1 MTKDVPDEWKGTLV
15 DVSTNITTISSV
27 PVLLGGVYIN
37 ESTSAHAIP
46 IYDGATLLFK
56 IPASARVG
64 NSYNLGPT
72 RCETSLIV
80 DPDDAATGSITVLWR
95 DLARFA

>member
-1 MTKDVPDEWKGTLV
+1 MSKEVPDEWKATLV
-15 DVSTNITTISSV
+15 DVSTDLVTIT
-27 PVLLGGVYIN
+27 PFPALLGGVYVN
-37 ESTSAHAIP
+37 DSTSAHAIP
-46 IYDGATLLFK
+46 IYDGSTLVYK

-72 RCETSLIV
+72 RCETSLII